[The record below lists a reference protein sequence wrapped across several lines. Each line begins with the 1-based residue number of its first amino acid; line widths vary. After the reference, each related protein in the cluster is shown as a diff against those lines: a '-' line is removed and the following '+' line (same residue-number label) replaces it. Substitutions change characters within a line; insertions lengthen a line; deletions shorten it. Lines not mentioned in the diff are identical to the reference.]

1 MHENSRRER
10 VAFGVVGMVRHGE
23 AWRGK
28 ERPGE
33 ARGGQERHNEADSKR
48 QAARF
53 STAPS
58 PSLSPVFFADPIVA
72 SFHVV
77 ESHGAGVMV
86 IHLP

>member
-1 MHENSRRER
+1 MRQG
-10 VAFGVVGMVRHGE
+10 VA
-23 AWRGK
+23 WLGK
-28 ERPGE
+28 ERQGVAWQVE
-33 ARGGQERHNEADSKR
+33 SRRGQERHNEADSKR

-77 ESHGAGVMV
+77 ESHSASVMV